1 MFKQFLP
8 ILTFVSC
15 SLALV
20 AQTPERLMGI
30 PTTTTLD
37 TRSAICTGAANAGA
51 TTRSLGTRAQSNDIT
66 FLCFRDSLFVRNTG
80 SNLTEDPRPATQ
92 AGIGYIFY
100 DCRPTVT
107 GPRWSNVINDACVSK
122 KPFNGQPPTQSYWLA
137 RGDASGRDTFYN
149 DGALQNGFNAGRPL
163 QFFFAGATIY
173 GFGLTPPEIEGDTVC
188 MGVDITNSF
197 SVVYLNEV
205 KITSIANITNRTG
218 SFKIEGGKPQY
229 DNSAYTFIIQK
240 RSNPAIRGTVTTVNP
255 AHGATVNFSVP
266 EDGVYDIIATDG
278 VSCDAIASVTFT
290 NAPVISLNVSNEQV
304 VSGNN
309 VCVKVTTAG
318 FTNVTSF
325 TFWLSYNSTLLR
337 YTGMRNINLP
347 GFDPNNH
354 VTLDPPSFLKDT
366 IAFGGWINI
375 NGVTVPDGTLFEVCF
390 QAIGLNGTTSPI
402 NFIEPQGQVITI
414 EDPNGTLFNKNLTG
428 GSVKIGSSPVNI
440 NLVADSVLCKS
451 GLSGRIRLI
460 QSAPTGAPYTYTWRS
475 KLNPLVTGTGNI
487 AANATDTIKNLA
499 AGIYYVTI
507 TNTTNDVKIDSI
519 EVKEP
524 VAALFLNPPTA
535 INPCQG
541 QTNGSLE
548 LTRFGGGTAPYTFLW
563 STGPTATTTK
573 ISNLAGGNYSATM
586 TDAKG
591 CTATIQASIGT
602 VPIMVATRTITPALC
617 KQANDGGIT
626 ITSVTGGSPTGGNY
640 SFTWSNKPNTQTGA
654 TSANLGLGAGQYK
667 VTITDGTCSAQDS
680 FIVPAL
686 RVITLNATITNVAC
700 NGAATGSILV
710 VASGSSRVPYR
721 FTWTGIPAANVTTT
735 PPATSLARNLI
746 AGTYPLA
753 VLDLDGC
760 GVDTAFTIT
769 QPTAI
774 KIDSILQKNES
785 CLVGGDGSVTVA
797 VSGGTTPYTY
807 RWSRSAADNQLTINN
822 LIAGVY
828 TFSVTDGAACIASK
842 TFNVTVPQKPI
853 LTLVDSSAQ
862 CAIEALGTGSA
873 EVKVTPPVGAIVT
886 AYTWDNGGVLSK
898 ISGVKAGTYCVTVSL
913 SNGCQEDTCVIV
925 KAPQPIMIDTANSS
939 TQNPKCFGFR
949 DGQII
954 LVMKGGTSPY
964 VYTWSGGLPS
974 GSPVFSSLTAGTYQF
989 TVTDFYKCQAVQT
1002 TIPLVAPP
1010 EILVAFSG
1018 VTGVS
1023 CFGKC
1028 VQNKSDGR
1036 ATATASGGSSNTGIF
1051 TYEWSSG
1058 EATASATQ
1066 LCGGWQTV
1074 TVSDG
1079 TCFKRDSVE
1088 VLQPKPF
1095 VFQTPI
1101 VEEPSCFGLRD
1112 GKVEIVVDG
1121 GTQPYAYNWNVPAT
1135 GKDIINIPKGVYSV
1149 VVTDSRNCTSPPLS
1163 ITVDEPLPII
1173 VDTIA
1178 EETRDVTCFNFS
1190 DGQIALRRVGG
1201 NGGRTNYTWSGTVS
1215 DSSVAKNLKA
1225 GVYYVTAS
1233 DRKGCQDTI
1242 KVEVRQPDK
1251 IYYLL
1256 EPPKPPRCF
1265 GELTYVKLDTA
1276 FGSTFLYPFTISVDN
1291 GPQYPVGFEV
1301 PVFADDHLVTITEQ
1315 ITGCSDTFS
1324 ISISQPPPISI
1335 RFDNI
1340 LDSIPIPRI
1349 LVGLGTDVRL
1359 NPIINS
1365 ALPIDSVLWTPKD
1378 YLTLGTEPLR
1388 PTVRPLDDRTYRLK
1402 VIDVNGCIGE
1412 AEILVELERN
1422 RNVFVPNVFS
1432 PNSDDKNDYFS
1443 VFSGPGVKKINFVRI
1458 FDRWGELLY
1467 TAENLT
1473 PSSDPSTGWD
1483 GTFRGKPVGVGVY
1496 VFIVE
1501 AEFDDGAKLLYRGDV
1516 TVAR

>member
-30 PTTTTLD
+30 SNTTTLD
-37 TRSAICTGAANAGA
+37 TRSAPCTGAANAGT
-51 TTRSLGTRAQSNDIT
+51 TTRNLGIRAKSKDVT
-66 FLCFRDSLFVRNTG
+66 FLCFRDSLFVSNTG

-100 DCRPTVT
+100 DCIPTIA
-107 GPRWSNVINDACVSK
+107 GPRWSNVFGDACISK
-122 KPFNGQPPTQSYWLA
+122 KPFNGQPPVQSYWLA
-137 RGDASGRDTFYN
+137 RGNALGRDTFYN
-149 DGALQNGFNAGRPL
+149 DGSLQNGFNAGNPIR
-163 QFFFAGATIY
+163 FFFAGATIY
-173 GFGLTPPEIEGDTVC
+173 GFGLAIADIEGDTVC
-188 MGVDITNSF
+188 MGVDVANSF
-197 SVVYLNEV
+197 PVVYLNEV
-205 KITSIANITNRTG
+205 KITNITNITSRTG

-229 DNSAYTFIIQK
+229 DNSAYTFVIQK
-240 RSNPAIRGTVTTVNP
+240 RSNPAIRGTVTTAN
-255 AHGATVNFSVP
+255 ALSGSTVNFTVP
-266 EDGVYDIIATDG
+266 EDGLYDITATDG
-278 VSCDAIASVTFT
+278 VSCDAISSITFT
-290 NAPVISLNVSNEQV
+290 NAPVITLNVSNEQV
-304 VSGNN
+304 APGNN
-309 VCVKVTTAG
+309 VCVKVTTNG

-325 TFWLSYNSTLLR
+325 TFWLSYNSALLR
-337 YTGMRNINLP
+337 YTGINRINLP
-347 GFDPNNH
+347 GFDPANH
-354 VTLDPPSFLKDT
+354 VTLDPPSFVKDT

-375 NGVTVPDGTLFEVCF
+375 NGATVPNGTLFEVCF
-390 QAIGLNGTTSPI
+390 QAIGPNGTMSPI
-402 NFIEPQGQVITI
+402 SFIEPQGQVITI
-414 EDPNGTLFNKNLTG
+414 EDPNGILFNKNLTG
-428 GSVKIGSSPVNI
+428 GSVKIGSSPVNVT
-440 NLVADSVLCKS
+440 LAADSVLCKS

-460 QSAPTGAPYTYTWRS
+460 QSAATGAPYTYTWRS
-475 KLNPLVTGTGNI
+475 TTNPLLTGTGNI

-499 AGIYYVTI
+499 AGTYSVTI
-507 TNTTNDVKIDSI
+507 TNATNDVKTELI

-524 VAALFLNPPTA
+524 AAALFLNPPTA

-548 LTRFGGGTAPYTFLW
+548 LTRFGGGTAPYTFRW
-563 STGPTATTTK
+563 STTPAATTTK
-573 ISNLAGGNYSATM
+573 ITNLAGGNYSATI

-591 CTATIQASIGT
+591 CTAAIQASIGT
-602 VPIMVATRTITPALC
+602 VPIAVVTRTITPALC
-617 KQANDGGIT
+617 KQVQDGGIT
-626 ITSVTGGSPTGGNY
+626 ITSVSGGSPTGGNY
-640 SFTWSNKPNTQTGA
+640 TFKWSNNINQTGA
-654 TSANLGLGAGQYK
+654 TSANLSLGAGQYK
-667 VTITDGTCSAQDS
+667 VTISDGTCEAQDS
-680 FIVPAL
+680 FVVPAL
-686 RVITLNATITNVAC
+686 RVITANATITNVAC

-710 VASGSSRVPYR
+710 NSSGSSRVPYR
-721 FTWTGIPAANVTTT
+721 FTWTGIPLANILTS
-735 PPATSLARNLI
+735 PPTTSLASNLI

-753 VLDLDGC
+753 ITDLDGC
-760 GVDTAFTIT
+760 GVDTAFIIT
-769 QPTAI
+769 QPTAL

-785 CLVGGDGSVTVA
+785 CLIGGDGSVTVA

-822 LIAGVY
+822 LVAGVY
-828 TFSVTDGAACIASK
+828 AFSVTDAAGCTSTKA
-842 TFNVTVPQKPI
+842 FNVTIPQKPI
-853 LTLVDSSAQ
+853 LELIDSSTL
-862 CAIEALGTGSA
+862 CAIETNGTGSL
-873 EVKVTPPVGAIVT
+873 EVKATLPIGVTVT
-886 AYTWDNGGVLSK
+886 GYTWNNGGLLNK
-898 ISGVKAGTYCVTVSL
+898 ISNVKAGTYRVTVSL
-913 SNGCQEDTCVIV
+913 SNGCEKDTFGVV
-925 KAPQPIMIDTANSS
+925 KAPLPITIDTANSS
-939 TQNPKCFGFR
+939 TQNPKCFGFK

-954 LVMKGGTSPY
+954 LVMKGGTPPY
-964 VYTWSGGLPS
+964 VYEWSGGLPS
-974 GSPVFSSLTAGTYQF
+974 GNSVFSQLTAGTYQF
-989 TVTDFYKCQAVQT
+989 TVTDFNKCQAVQT
-1002 TIPLVAPP
+1002 NIPLVAPP

-1023 CFGKC
+1023 CYGKC
-1028 VQNKSDGR
+1028 VQDKSDGR
-1036 ATATASGGSSNTGIF
+1036 AIATASGGSSNTGIY

-1058 EATASATQ
+1058 ETTASATQ
-1066 LCGGWQTV
+1066 LCGSWQSV

-1079 TCFKRDSVE
+1079 TCFKKDSVE
-1088 VLQPKPF
+1088 VLQPQPF

-1112 GKVEIVVDG
+1112 GKIEVVING
-1121 GTQPYAYNWNVPAT
+1121 GTQPYAYNWST
-1135 GKDIINIPKGVYSV
+1135 GASSKDIINITKGVYSV

-1163 ITVDEPLPII
+1163 ITVAEPLPLI

-1178 EETRDVTCFNFS
+1178 EETRNVTCFNFS

-1225 GVYYVTAS
+1225 GIYYVTAS

-1242 KVEVRQPDK
+1242 KIDIKQPDK

-1291 GPQYPVGFEV
+1291 GPQYPVGFQV

-1340 LDSIPIPRI
+1340 LDSIPVPRI

-1359 NPIINS
+1359 NPNISS

-1388 PTVRPLDDRTYRLK
+1388 PTVRPLDDRTYKLK

-1443 VFSGPGVKKINFVRI
+1443 VFSGPGVKKINFVRV

-1467 TAENLT
+1467 TAENLP

-1496 VFIVE
+1496 VFLVE